1 MFQNEY
7 YTCIVHVQKEMLCLT
22 YPHQDSEINYK
33 NIALSFFCLSF
44 LAIHEDSV
52 ISSASLC
59 IN

>member
-1 MFQNEY
+1 
-7 YTCIVHVQKEMLCLT
+7 MLCLT

-33 NIALSFFCLSF
+33 NIALSFFYLSF
-44 LAIHEDSV
+44 LAIHEDAV